1 MLHTFSYIWDLGWK
15 TFANKRRS
23 GDCLREDICKEAV
36 RRGQEEEGSK
46 EMGMTKVGLS
56 DCMKWILCGW
66 RWPGKAIVCTVCK
79 RTLLCLS
86 FTSHSIPCYP
96 RQTLLYHLH
105 IPLRNC
111 EAWCGLF
118 FYACISFCCLG
129 ACSLLCCCCLKLYV
143 LNKVN
148 PSFGILQPCSLF

>member
-36 RRGQEEEGSK
+36 RRGQEEEGGK
-46 EMGMTKVGLS
+46 EMGMTKVVLS

-66 RWPGKAIVCTVCK
+66 RWPRKAIVCTVCK

-96 RQTLLYHLH
+96 RLNTSLPFAHPIKELWSMMWVIFLCMHFLLLSG
-105 IPLRNC
+105 
-111 EAWCGLF
+111 GLLPSMLLLLKTIC
-118 FYACISFCCLG
+118 AEQSKSFPWHTAAL
-129 ACSLLCCCCLKLYV
+129 
-143 LNKVN
+143 
-148 PSFGILQPCSLF
+148 